1 MSGIAVKMIAFFSK
15 NLGFGGIEKVQ
26 IDYANYLSSDNEVY
40 YIFRVGQGGLQSYLS
55 PGV

>member
-1 MSGIAVKMIAFFSK
+1 MKMIAFFSK